1 MIITELKAV
10 SNDRFLVGFDD
21 GSELRVPLSVV
32 ADLSLHTSLELSD
45 EEYHALL
52 DAAALANAKARALR
66 IIGARPLSE
75 KELRDKLTEK
85 GESPENAEECVRWL
99 REMRLLNDAEYAGM
113 VARHYAAKGYGAAR
127 VKNELFRRG
136 VPKEYWDEALE
147 ELGENEEKIDRLL
160 RSRLKGDWDKA
171 DLKRATDF
179 LYRRGFG
186 WEEIRGAVERLH
198 CEEF

>member
-32 ADLSLHTSLELSD
+32 ADLSLHTSQELS
-45 EEYHALL
+45 EEEHRALL

-85 GESPENAEECVRWL
+85 G
-99 REMRLLNDAEYAGM
+99 
-113 VARHYAAKGYGAAR
+113 
-127 VKNELFRRG
+127 
-136 VPKEYWDEALE
+136 
-147 ELGENEEKIDRLL
+147 
-160 RSRLKGDWDKA
+160 
-171 DLKRATDF
+171 
-179 LYRRGFG
+179 
-186 WEEIRGAVERLH
+186 
-198 CEEF
+198 